1 MLEAKRGGRRE
12 RVAVE
17 VRLGVPI
24 RDGEKYVY
32 LASLGESL
40 VSVVHV
46 TEKGAL
52 VAVSIEVIGRLT
64 R

>member
-1 MLEAKRGGRRE
+1 M
-12 RVAVE
+12 
-17 VRLGVPI
+17 RLGVPI

-32 LASLGESL
+32 LASLGEKL
-40 VSVVHV
+40 ISVVHV

-64 R
+64 Q